1 MTTSHNRLR
10 FDVET
15 SRVLEIL
22 SKEIYDSP
30 HALLRENV
38 QNAYDAVLMR
48 AAHEGSDLRSRSI
61 RIALAGR
68 QLRIED
74 DGIGMSEQVLSENF
88 WKAGS
93 SGKHT
98 ALAGRAGVI
107 GTFGIG
113 AMANFGVCTSLV
125 VTTRDLRGTS
135 TLVSRAQRDQLRI
148 AEECIDIERLSNG
161 RNPGTTIEVELESNS
176 RLTPT
181 QVRDYLATYVRFL
194 PVRLTLNGT
203 VISQQSFDDVYAKRV
218 ENYVHLAS
226 TQLRG
231 GKYTATVDL
240 SINRA
245 SQVFVRLQNIAI
257 GGTAVAG
264 EALFVQG
271 GGSTMGFRNYFGLAP
286 IPLSSN
292 YQFGGAVNLDILQ
305 PTAGREA
312 LSRASVLHVAALLE
326 SLEECLTQQL
336 AHTSHADRNASF
348 QQYIASRGL
357 TKLAGMVT
365 VRVLPENEDIPLSN
379 VSAGRSGK
387 HRLIYSGQDA
397 TVVHRFATEQSDL
410 FHVSQR
416 NPRRKLQ
423 LRYLRSL
430 GIEEV
435 PDKVLVETIPS
446 TDLSIDRAMVLLRLQ
461 RILVD
466 DYLMTNGEL
475 ALATMSHGVQVYV
488 ETTGDKLR
496 VALNEANPSL
506 KALVQS
512 YETARDVF
520 EGLAKDFV
528 REHLYRHIR
537 DYIPSSTRQGR
548 DTLLKRLRHNKE
560 LFRYEE
566 QDLGNM
572 ESVLA
577 GYLSG
582 KTTLGEVLRSS
593 ARYRTSGQRQRVA
606 SEQVGA
612 VENEIPDIVQQHEV
626 MDLELDGS
634 EPLPPIARTDVT
646 TDKKVLLVGA
656 DYSKL
661 NNFRL
666 FLSLSDRLYQLE
678 GEFLKH
684 PHTTRVIWGAH
695 RVIYV
700 FSDPTASLSLYYD
713 IELLEPL
720 ATPDTGGRMV
730 PTTTIITA
738 RKMFVPV
745 PRELVPAFA
754 IAEGERSFFVR
765 FDTIP

>member
-1 MTTSHNRLR
+1 MTAQHNRLR

-48 AAHEGSDLRSRSI
+48 SAHEGTDLRSRSI
-61 RIALAGR
+61 RITLRGR

-74 DGIGMSEQVLSENF
+74 DGIGMSEQVLSDNF

-125 VTTRDLRGTS
+125 VTTRDLRGAC
-135 TLVSRAQRDQLRI
+135 TLISRARRDQLRI

-194 PVRLTLNGT
+194 PVRVTLNDT
-203 VISQQSFDDVYAKRV
+203 LLSQQSFEAVYAKRA
-218 ENYVHLAS
+218 EKYDHLAS
-226 TQLRG
+226 TRLG
-231 GKYTATVDL
+231 GGEYTATVDL
-240 SINRA
+240 SINSA

-257 GGTAVAG
+257 GGTGVSG

-271 GGSTMGFRNYFGLAP
+271 GGRTMGFRNYFGLAP

-292 YQFGGAVNLDILQ
+292 YQLGGAVNLDILH

-312 LSRASVLHVAALLE
+312 LSRASVLHVAGLLE

-336 AHTSHADRNASF
+336 AQTPHADRNASF

-357 TKLAGMVT
+357 TDLAGMVT
-365 VRVLPENEDIPLSN
+365 VRALPADEDIPLSD
-379 VSAGRSGK
+379 VSARRSGRR
-387 HRLIYSGQDA
+387 RLIYSGQDA
-397 TVVHRFATEQSDL
+397 TVIQRFATEQSEL

-416 NPRRKLQ
+416 NPRRKIQ
-423 LRYLRSL
+423 RRYLRSL

-435 PDKVLVETIPS
+435 PDEIRVETVPS
-446 TDLSIDRAMVLLRLQ
+446 TDLAIDLAMVLLRLH

-466 DYLMTNGEL
+466 DYLLTNGEL
-475 ALATMSHGVQVYV
+475 ALATISHGVQVYV
-488 ETTGDKLR
+488 ETTGDMVR
-496 VALNEANPSL
+496 IALNQANPSL
-506 KALVQS
+506 KTLLQS

-548 DTLLKRLRHNKE
+548 DTLLKRLRQNKE

-572 ESVLA
+572 EAVLA
-577 GYLSG
+577 DYLSG

-593 ARYRTSGQRQRVA
+593 AGYRSSGQRQRVT
-606 SEQVGA
+606 SEHVGA
-612 VENEIPDIVQQHEV
+612 VENEIPDIVQGHESI
-626 MDLELDGS
+626 DLQLDGS
-634 EPLPPIARTDVT
+634 EPLPPITRTDVA

-656 DYSKL
+656 DYSQL
-661 NNFRL
+661 NDFRL
-666 FLSLSDRLYQLE
+666 FLSLSDRLYRLE
-678 GEFLKH
+678 GDFLRH
-684 PHTTRVIWGAH
+684 PHTTRIIWGAH

-730 PTTTIITA
+730 PTTTIVTDK
-738 RKMFVPV
+738 KMFAPV
-745 PRELVPAFA
+745 PRELSPAFA
-754 IAEGERSFFVR
+754 ITEGERSFFVR